1 MTIASRMLDD
11 GAATALDRLTT
22 ARATRRPCAPVRDL
36 LPADDLD
43 AAYAVQSAWGAA
55 QLAAGARVIGR
66 KIGLS
71 NPVVQAQ
78 FGVDQPDFG
87 VLLDTMVCAE
97 RTPVDSARTLQPR
110 IEAEIAF
117 VLADDL
123 DGDVIGRTEVAAAT
137 AYVVAALEIVD
148 SRIADWDIS
157 IVDSIADNASSGLFV
172 LGDRKQVLGRLD
184 LADCAM
190 TMRRMTG
197 RLMTMRKGGGKGADG
212 DVVST
217 GAGSAVLGHP
227 LAAVAWLAATVR
239 DLGRPL
245 RAGEVILSGSLG
257 PMVPVAPGDA
267 FLADISGLGQVSATF
282 TEGTP

>member
-1 MTIASRMLDD
+1 MTSTRSTLGAD
-11 GAATALDRLTT
+11 AATALDRLAA

-36 LPADDLD
+36 LPAGDVG
-43 AAYAVQSAWGAA
+43 AAYAVQSAWVAD
-55 QLAAGARVIGR
+55 QVAAGARVVGR
-66 KIGLS
+66 KVGLS

-78 FGVDQPDFG
+78 FGVGQPDFG
-87 VLLDTMVCAE
+87 VLLDTMACAA
-97 RTPVDSARTLQPR
+97 RTPVESDRTLQPK

-117 VLADDL
+117 VLAEDL
-123 DGDVIGRTEVAAAT
+123 DGDVIGRAEVAAAT

-148 SRIADWDIS
+148 SRIAGWDIS
-157 IVDSIADNASSGLFV
+157 IVDTVADNASSGLFV
-172 LGDRKQVLGRLD
+172 LGDRKQGLGRLD

-190 TMRRMTG
+190 TMR
-197 RLMTMRKGGGKGADG
+197 KGGEGGMQGGAGGQDG

-217 GAGSAVLGHP
+217 GRGAAVLGHP
-227 LAAVAWLAATVR
+227 LASVAWLAATVR

-257 PMVPVAPGDA
+257 PMVPVAPGDV

-282 TEGTP
+282 TEGSR

>member
-1 MTIASRMLDD
+1 MTIASRTLDA
-11 GAATALDRLTT
+11 GAATALDRLTA
-22 ARATRRPCAPVRDL
+22 ARASRRPCAPVRDL
-36 LPADDLD
+36 LPAGDVE
-43 AAYAVQSAWGAA
+43 AAYAVQSAWVAH
-55 QLAAGARVIGR
+55 QVAAGARIVGR

-78 FGVDQPDFG
+78 FGVGQPDFG
-87 VLLDTMVCAE
+87 VLLDTMACAAQA
-97 RTPVDSARTLQPR
+97 PVDITRTLQPK

-117 VLADDL
+117 VLAEDL
-123 DGDVIGRTEVAAAT
+123 DGDVIGRAEVAAAT

-148 SRIADWDIS
+148 SRIAGWDIS
-157 IVDSIADNASSGLFV
+157 IVDTVADNASSGLFV
-172 LGDRKQVLGRLD
+172 LGDRQQGLGHLD

-190 TMRRMTG
+190 TMRRG
-197 RLMTMRKGGGKGADG
+197 RGGMQGSEGGKQR

-217 GAGSAVLGHP
+217 GRGSAVLGHP
-227 LAAVAWLAATVR
+227 LASVAWLAATVR

-257 PMVPVAPGDA
+257 PMVPVAPGDV

-282 TEGTP
+282 TEASR

>member
-1 MTIASRMLDD
+1 MTITSRTLGA
-11 GAATALDRLTT
+11 GAATALDRLTA
-22 ARATRRPCAPVRDL
+22 ARAGRRPCAPVRDL
-36 LPADDLD
+36 LPAGDVE
-43 AAYAVQSAWGAA
+43 AAYAVQSAWVGGQVAG
-55 QLAAGARVIGR
+55 GARVVGR

-78 FGVDQPDFG
+78 FGVGQPDFG
-87 VLLDTMVCAE
+87 VLLDTMACAA
-97 RTPVDSARTLQPR
+97 RAPVDIARTLQPK

-117 VLADDL
+117 VLAEDL
-123 DGDVIGRTEVAAAT
+123 DGDVIGRAEVAAAT

-148 SRIADWDIS
+148 SRIAGWDIS
-157 IVDSIADNASSGLFV
+157 IVDTVADNASSGLFV
-172 LGDRKQVLGRLD
+172 LGDRKQGLGRLD

-190 TMRRMTG
+190 TMR
-197 RLMTMRKGGGKGADG
+197 KGGEGGMQGGAGGQDG

-217 GAGSAVLGHP
+217 GRGAAVLGHP
-227 LAAVAWLAATVR
+227 LASVAWLAATVR

-257 PMVPVAPGDA
+257 PMVPVAPGDV

-282 TEGTP
+282 TEGTG

>member
-1 MTIASRMLDD
+1 MTITSRTLGA
-11 GAATALDRLTT
+11 GAATALDRLTA
-22 ARATRRPCAPVRDL
+22 ARAGRRPCAPVRDL
-36 LPADDLD
+36 LPAGDVE
-43 AAYAVQSAWGAA
+43 AAYAVQSAWVAN
-55 QLAAGARVIGR
+55 QVAAGARVVGR

-78 FGVDQPDFG
+78 FGVGQPDFG
-87 VLLDTMVCAE
+87 VLLDTMACAA
-97 RTPVDSARTLQPR
+97 RAPVDIARTLQPK

-117 VLADDL
+117 VLAEDL
-123 DGDVIGRTEVAAAT
+123 DGDVIGRAEVAAAT

-148 SRIADWDIS
+148 SRIAGWDIS
-157 IVDSIADNASSGLFV
+157 IVDTVADNASSGLFV
-172 LGDRKQVLGRLD
+172 LGDRKQGLGRLD

-190 TMRRMTG
+190 TMR
-197 RLMTMRKGGGKGADG
+197 KGGEGGMQGGAGGQDG

-217 GAGSAVLGHP
+217 GRGAAVLGHP
-227 LAAVAWLAATVR
+227 LASVAWLAATVR

-257 PMVPVAPGDA
+257 PMVPVAPGDV

-282 TEGTP
+282 TEGTG